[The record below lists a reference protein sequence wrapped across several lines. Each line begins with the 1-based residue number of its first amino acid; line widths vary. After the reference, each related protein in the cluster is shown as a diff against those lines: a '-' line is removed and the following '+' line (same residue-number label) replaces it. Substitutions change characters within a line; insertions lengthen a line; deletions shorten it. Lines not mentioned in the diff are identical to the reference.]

1 MSLESTIKN
10 ANSKDSTLGK
20 IGAFTGFNPIAAGN
34 IAGNLLGL
42 DNNDQI
48 DEAIGSL
55 DEIRKMASQV
65 GAENRSLYG
74 DYWDKMTELYGEG
87 AGKYSDAFQKYLDAV
102 EANAGKQFEYSKD
115 VSDFYSPA
123 AEQRK
128 QAAMDAIAKSSAN
141 AGGMFSSDYLN
152 ALAAKQQALASEEYD
167 KAYSRM
173 QQDRG
178 TSLAEWQ
185 ANANQAQQD
194 LANSGNVV
202 SLYGK
207 DRDSLSSA
215 FGDYVSQMASQNN
228 ADLSATSDIVSKIAD
243 LNTKRKSGNAEV
255 LGLAGKVFGG
265 LFGA

>member
-55 DEIRKMASQV
+55 DEIRKMASKV

-74 DYWDKMTELYGEG
+74 DYWDKMTKLYGEG

-102 EANAGKQFEYSKD
+102 EANAGKQLEYSKD

-194 LANSGNVV
+194 IANAGNVV

-228 ADLSATSDIVSKIAD
+228 ADLSATSDIASKIAD